1 MAITEAVLNLI
12 SGNETLS
19 INIFIMTIVWVITI
33 LDAYRVGKSNI

>member
-12 SGNETLS
+12 SGNEALS